1 MLKNLEVRLSL
12 DKETKKSGITVYDPN
27 VQHVVAEAE
36 KNFLTKQQ
44 AEVWME
50 AWTSKASAVELEMN
64 TIFRAELSS
73 EDLEKFLLDVEVDL
87 TH

>member
-27 VQHVVAEAE
+27 VQHVIVEAE
-36 KNFLTKQQ
+36 KNFLTAQQ

-50 AWTSKASAVELEMN
+50 VWASNISATELEMR

-73 EDLEKFLLDVEVDL
+73 EDLEKFLSDVKVDL